1 MVSMSRDV
9 GGSTVTEAVVAAV
22 DLGASSGRVIL
33 GRVASGRVSLEE
45 VHRFPNEP
53 VQLDDGLYWDALR
66 LHHEIVTGL
75 RRAARIAPDLR
86 SIGIDTWGVDV
97 GMLDETGALVGNPVH
112 HRDPRNVPAVDRV
125 HARVPQAELY
135 ARTGLQFMS
144 INTLYQLEAARVT
157 PSFGIVRRILPLPD
171 LLGYWLTGVVL
182 GERTHA
188 STTGLL
194 DPRTGDW
201 DTALVARLGLDP
213 GLLPPLADPGAV
225 RGPVLPSVRAATG
238 LPDDCVVTLVGSHD
252 TASAVVGVPASSDD
266 VAYISSGT
274 WSLVGVETA
283 APILTEASRQANFT
297 NEGGVDGTIRFLR
310 NVTGLWLLQ
319 ESLRTWERAGTPE
332 ALPPLI
338 EAAAALPAGGPVF
351 DPQDPTF
358 LPPGDMPAR
367 IAAWLEAAGR
377 PVPGDRP
384 GLVRC
389 ILDSLAAEYA
399 RTIDD
404 AARLAGRSI
413 EVIHVVGGGSQNALL
428 CQLTADATGRTVV
441 AGPVEATAIGNI
453 LVQARTLGL
462 VDGGLDELRA
472 IVRDSEHLQ
481 RYEPAAAA

>member
-1 MVSMSRDV
+1 MPDATARATVSEV
-9 GGSTVTEAVVAAV
+9 AIAAV

-33 GRVASGRVSLEE
+33 GRVADGRVALEE

-53 VQLDDGLYWDALR
+53 VQLDDGLHWDALR
-66 LHHEIVTGL
+66 LHHEILTGL
-75 RRAARIAPDLR
+75 RRAARAAPDLR

-97 GMLDETGALVGNPVH
+97 GMLDEAGALVGNPVH
-112 HRDPRNVPAVDRV
+112 HRDPRNLPAVERV

-157 PSFGIVRRILPLPD
+157 PSFAIVRRVLPLPD
-171 LLGYWLTGVVL
+171 LLGYWLTGVVVA
-182 GERTHA
+182 ERTHA

-201 DTALVARLGLDP
+201 DNELVARLGFDP
-213 GLLPPLADPGAV
+213 ALLPRLADPGTV
-225 RGPVLPSVRAATG
+225 RGPVLSSVRTATG
-238 LPDDCVVTLVGSHD
+238 LPVGCVVTLVGSHD
-252 TASAVVGVPASSDD
+252 TASAVVGMPATSAD

-274 WSLVGVETA
+274 WSLVGVETD
-283 APILTEASRQANFT
+283 APILSEASRQANFT

-319 ESLRTWERAGTPE
+319 ESLRTWERAGSPE

-338 EAAAALPAGGPVF
+338 EAAAALPTGGPVF
-351 DPQDPTF
+351 DPQDPSF

-367 IAAWLEAAGR
+367 ITAWLEAAGR
-377 PVPGDRP
+377 PIPADRP

-428 CQLTADATGRTVV
+428 CQLTADATGRAVV

-453 LVQARTLGL
+453 LVQARALGL
-462 VDGGLDELRA
+462 VHGGLDELRA
-472 IVRDSEHLQ
+472 IVRASEHLQ
-481 RYEPAAAA
+481 RYEPARATA